1 MCLACRD
8 RPLANQPYPDVKKDI
23 HSYGSCSLPPGL
35 CLQLCVPAPQ
45 LTIKRRVTDVTD
57 KSCDV
62 PGTRTVV
69 AEPVYDASKHRYNVC
84 QVHHHGFVAGRVV
97 GLKTAARKE
106 EYANAYQRR
115 RYQVC
120 DPAADSAPHDPYM
133 LLLNLPS
140 ANRCYN
146 SHS

>member
-8 RPLANQPYPDVKKDI
+8 SPLVNQPYPDVKKDI

-35 CLQLCVPAPQ
+35 FLQLCLPAPQ
-45 LTIKRRVTDVTD
+45 LTIKRHVTDVTD
-57 KSCDV
+57 KNCDV
-62 PGTRTVV
+62 PGTQTAV
-69 AEPVYDASKHRYNVC
+69 AEPVYGASKHRYNVC

-97 GLKTAARKE
+97 GLRTAARKE

-115 RYQVC
+115 PYQVR
-120 DPAADSAPHDPYM
+120 DPAGDSAPQDLYM
-133 LLLNLPS
+133 LSLNLS
-140 ANRCYN
+140 GANRCSN